1 VSTDF
6 QQARVVLGVRLL
18 ELRTEAG
25 LSGRALAALLGWPQ
39 SKVSKLETGKQT
51 PTAADMDA
59 WATAT
64 GHPDD
69 AAELKGRLLGLET
82 TYRSWKRQLAGGHR
96 AVQEANIIQERQA
109 QSIRLFEPAIIPG
122 IFQTS
127 EYARNVLTDVSERL
141 GSPRDIEAGVRARM
155 KRQDTLYQPNHH
167 FHALVWEAALL
178 TVRCSVGGM
187 IAQLERLI
195 GLMDLSSVTLGV
207 IPLGVRTKFSPKHG
221 FWIIDDAL
229 VVADTW
235 NAEMWLDT
243 SDELSLYTK
252 IWTVLDEAAV
262 YGRPAQRLI
271 ARAKSMIEAP

>member
-1 VSTDF
+1 
-6 QQARVVLGVRLL
+6 
-18 ELRTEAG
+18 
-25 LSGRALAALLGWPQ
+25 LGWPQ

-64 GHPDD
+64 GRPDA

-96 AVQEANIIQERQA
+96 AVQEANIIQEQQA
-109 QSIRLFEPAIIPG
+109 QLIRLFEPAIIPG

-178 TVRCSVGGM
+178 TVRCSAWGM
-187 IAQLERLI
+187 IAQLERRGGPRADGPQARPRLRHRGAAPYSRAAAHI
-195 GLMDLSSVTLGV
+195 AMGTPDGALE
-207 IPLGVRTKFSPKHG
+207 
-221 FWIIDDAL
+221 AL
-229 VVADTW
+229 VPVLSLPP
-235 NAEMWLDT
+235 EQRLDT
-243 SDELSLYTK
+243 VTRRLQNLAAMVARSQLACAPAARDLHGAVEVYCRESAPRIALSPTSPG
-252 IWTVLDEAAV
+252 TA
-262 YGRPAQRLI
+262 LI
-271 ARAKSMIEAP
+271 TG